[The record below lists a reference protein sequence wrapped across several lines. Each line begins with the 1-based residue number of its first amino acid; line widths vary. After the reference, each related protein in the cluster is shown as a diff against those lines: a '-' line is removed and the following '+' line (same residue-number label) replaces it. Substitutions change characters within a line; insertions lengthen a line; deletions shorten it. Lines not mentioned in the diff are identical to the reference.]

1 MADRADPLPL
11 FSDTA
16 SLGTH
21 PLALET
27 RLSSQSSLSAAI
39 HVWEEALV
47 GAGRSPHTVKAFA
60 GDLRLLGQFLGAGQ
74 SINAVGTADVR
85 RFLDWM
91 AHRRGIP
98 CSPKTYSRRVT
109 SVKAF
114 FRWLAGNGVIGADP
128 AEAVPQQTVLSPLPD
143 VLTPYE
149 MAAVSKTAH
158 TLRKGSPPAPPDA
171 RPAALVNLLLHSGIK
186 KGECLSLQVQHIDL
200 DGRDGP
206 TLFVRYGEVR
216 KRYKERKLSLDPA
229 WVSVYLEYLKQYA
242 PRQQVFPWSPRRLEY
257 ILEDLG
263 QAAGL
268 GKHLSFD
275 MCRWTCALHDYRAGM
290 DHDRIR
296 QKLGISK
303 IQWREVGSKL
313 ESIAARER

>member
-1 MADRADPLPL
+1 MADRAEALPL
-11 FSDTA
+11 FSDAAT
-16 SLGTH
+16 SGTRRV
-21 PLALET
+21 AFES
-27 RLSSQSSLSAAI
+27 RLTPASSLSAAL
-39 HVWEEALV
+39 HVWQEALV
-47 GAGRSPHTVKAFA
+47 GAGRSPNTVKAFA
-60 GDLRLLGQFLGAGQ
+60 GDLRLLGQFVGAGQ
-74 SINAVGTADVR
+74 SVSAVGTADLR

-114 FRWLAGNGVIGADP
+114 FRWLAGNGVIAADP
-128 AEAVPQQTVLSPLPD
+128 AQAVPQQTVLSPLPD

-149 MAAVSKTAH
+149 MAAVTKAAQA
-158 TLRKGSPPAPPDA
+158 LRKPPHQDA
-171 RPAALVNLLLHSGIK
+171 RPAALVGLILHTGIK
-186 KGECLSLQVQHIDL
+186 KGECLALQVHHIDL
-200 DGRDGP
+200 DGPDGA

-216 KRYKERKLSLDPA
+216 KRYKERKLPLDPA
-229 WVSVYLEYLKQYA
+229 WVQVYQEYVRQYA
-242 PRQQVFPWSPRRLEY
+242 PRQRVFPWSPRRLEY
-257 ILEDLG
+257 LLEDLG

-275 MCRWTCALHDYRAGM
+275 MCRWTSALHDYRAGM

-303 IQWREVGSKL
+303 IQWREVGAKL
-313 ESIAARER
+313 ERIAARDR

>member
-1 MADRADPLPL
+1 MANRAEALPL
-11 FSDTA
+11 FSDA
-16 SLGTH
+16 APSGTR
-21 PLALET
+21 PLPFET
-27 RLSSQSSLSAAI
+27 RLTPQSSLSAAL

-74 SINAVGTADVR
+74 PVSSVGTADLR

-98 CSPKTYSRRVT
+98 CSPKTFSRRVT

-114 FRWLAGNGVIGADP
+114 FRWLSGNGVIAADP

-149 MAAVSKTAH
+149 MAALMKAALG
-158 TLRKGSPPAPPDA
+158 LRKTPHQDA
-171 RPAALVNLLLHSGIK
+171 RPAALVGLLLHTGIK
-186 KGECLSLQVQHIDL
+186 KGECLALQVHHIDL
-200 DGRDGP
+200 DGPDGP

-216 KRYKERKLSLDPA
+216 KRYKERKIPLDPA
-229 WVSVYLEYLKQYA
+229 WVSVYQEYVRQYA
-242 PRQQVFPWSPRRLEY
+242 PRQRVFPWSPRRLEY
-257 ILEDLG
+257 LLEDLG

-275 MCRWTCALHDYRAGM
+275 MCRWTSALHDYRAGM

-303 IQWREVGSKL
+303 IQWREVGAKL
-313 ESIAARER
+313 ERIAARER

>member
-1 MADRADPLPL
+1 MANRAEALPL
-11 FSDTA
+11 FSDA
-16 SLGTH
+16 APSGTR
-21 PLALET
+21 PIPIET
-27 RLSSQSSLSAAI
+27 RLTPHSSLSAAL

-74 SINAVGTADVR
+74 PVSSVGTADLR

-98 CSPKTYSRRVT
+98 CSPKTFSRRVT

-114 FRWLAGNGVIGADP
+114 FRWLSGNGVIPADP

-143 VLTPYE
+143 VLTPYD
-149 MAAVSKTAH
+149 MAAVMKAAH
-158 TLRKGSPPAPPDA
+158 SLRKTPNQDA
-171 RPAALVNLLLHSGIK
+171 RPAALVGLLLHTGIK
-186 KGECLSLQVQHIDL
+186 KGECLALQVHHIDL
-200 DGRDGP
+200 DGPDGP

-216 KRYKERKLSLDPA
+216 KRYKERKLPLDPA
-229 WVSVYLEYLKQYA
+229 WVPVYQEYVRQYA
-242 PRQQVFPWSPRRLEY
+242 PRQRVFPWSPRRLEY
-257 ILEDLG
+257 LLEDLG

-303 IQWREVGSKL
+303 IQWREVGAKL
-313 ESIAARER
+313 ERIAARQR